1 MQEDLRKLEDW
12 TSRWLLKFNDEKC
25 KTMHFGYS
33 NPRYSYELNRNK
45 LETTSEEKDLG
56 VIISDNLQPS
66 VQCAKAANRAMSALG
81 VVKKCF
87 KHLDQ
92 ESFPVLYKSYVRPH
106 METCVQAWSPY
117 FKKDID
123 ILEKTQRRATK
134 LIPSLKHLPYEER
147 LRKLNLM
154 PLVQRRLRG
163 DLIETFKFMK
173 GINKVHF
180 SRFFQISQGSRTRGH
195 DQKIFKPRLSK
206 GLLPRKNFFSKGV
219 RFGDPLTRTRC

>member
-1 MQEDLRKLEDW
+1 MQDDLKKLEDW

-33 NPRYSYELNRNK
+33 NPRYSYELNSNK
-45 LETTSEEKDLG
+45 LEPTSEEKDLG

-66 VQCAKAANRAMSALG
+66 VQCAKAANRAMSAFG
-81 VVKKCF
+81 IVKKCF

-92 ESFPVLYKSYVRPH
+92 ESFPILYKSYVRP
-106 METCVQAWSPY
+106 
-117 FKKDID
+117 
-123 ILEKTQRRATK
+123 QRQATK

-173 GINKVHF
+173 RNK
-180 SRFFQISQGSRTRGH
+180 
-195 DQKIFKPRLSK
+195 
-206 GLLPRKNFFSKGV
+206 
-219 RFGDPLTRTRC
+219 

>member
-1 MQEDLRKLEDW
+1 
-12 TSRWLLKFNDEKC
+12 
-25 KTMHFGYS
+25 
-33 NPRYSYELNRNK
+33 
-45 LETTSEEKDLG
+45 
-56 VIISDNLQPS
+56 
-66 VQCAKAANRAMSALG
+66 MSAFG

-92 ESFPVLYKSYVRPH
+92 ESFPVLYKSYVRTQ

-173 GINKVHF
+173 GINKVHC
-180 SRFFQISQGSRTRGH
+180 SRFFQISQESRTRGH
-195 DQKIFKPRLSK
+195 DQKIFKP
-206 GLLPRKNFFSKGV
+206 
-219 RFGDPLTRTRC
+219 

>member
-1 MQEDLRKLEDW
+1 
-12 TSRWLLKFNDEKC
+12 
-25 KTMHFGYS
+25 
-33 NPRYSYELNRNK
+33 
-45 LETTSEEKDLG
+45 
-56 VIISDNLQPS
+56 
-66 VQCAKAANRAMSALG
+66 MSALG

-106 METCVQAWSPY
+106 LETCAQAWSPY

-180 SRFFQISQGSRTRGH
+180 SRF
-195 DQKIFKPRLSK
+195 SK
-206 GLLPRKNFFSKGV
+206 
-219 RFGDPLTRTRC
+219 